1 MVMRTKILYVLVS
14 TQEDIFWEQTYVS
27 IISLKKHNPSAIIML
42 LTDDATDKTLVGVR
56 GKLLDLINEKIV
68 IDFHGNQTN
77 KYKSRV
83 LKTNM
88 RNYVQGDFL
97 YIDSD
102 TIILSDL
109 SDIDNINTDIAAVFE
124 QNRPLYAFINT
135 RHFEENIRR
144 FGIKHDKNDEYYNSG
159 VMFVKDNKITHDFF
173 DLWFKIWKEGVS
185 HNVLFDQPSLFYVNK
200 LKKNIFP
207 LNGVWN
213 CQGRYCSKYI
223 AHSKIFH
230 YLYDKKFSFPL
241 MEREAFSTL
250 KSEGIIT
257 DKINDIINNPYNYF
271 SDRSTIVM
279 DDELFILDS
288 VQFAILRRMYNS
300 SHYIFN
306 LFNNA
311 LGYFYTKMQLFRN
324 RFMAPPR

>member
-1 MVMRTKILYVLVS
+1 MRTKILYVLVS
-14 TQEDIFWEQTYVS
+14 TQEDIFWGQTYVS

-68 IDFHGNQTN
+68 IDFNDNQTN

-88 RNYVQGDFL
+88 RNYVKGDFL

-109 SDIDNINTDIAAVFE
+109 SDIDNIDADIAAVYE
-124 QNRPLYAFINT
+124 QNRPLNTFTNT

-144 FGIKHDKNDEYYNSG
+144 FGITHDKNDEYYNSG
-159 VMFVKDNKITHDFF
+159 VMFVRDNKTTHDFF
-173 DLWFKIWKEGVS
+173 DLWFKKWQEGVS
-185 HNVLFDQPSLFYVNK
+185 LNILFDQPSLFYVNK
-200 LKKNIFP
+200 LKKKIIFS
-207 LNGVWN
+207 LNGTWN

-223 AHSKIFH
+223 AHAKIFH

-241 MEREAFSTL
+241 MKRDAFMTL
-250 KSEGIIT
+250 KSEGLIT
-257 DKINDIINNPYNYF
+257 DEMNAIIDNPFIFF
-271 SDRSTIVM
+271 SDKSTIIM
-279 DDELFILDS
+279 DDELLIMNS
-288 VQFAILRRMYNS
+288 VYFAILRRMYS
-300 SHYIFN
+300 SSYFMFN
-306 LFNNA
+306 F
-311 LGYFYTKMQLFRN
+311 FN
-324 RFMAPPR
+324 RFLGGIYTILQIFRKRRMSPPR